1 MINSIIEAG
10 VNATKHAVLRTISV
24 ICVILVCAGLYW
36 AVYRT
41 FIKPRPTES
50 YAQQAEQ
57 ITNNETNYY
66 PNKKVFGLGLT
77 LWGWDLGIT
86 RYDYPK
92 KKELPSK

>member
-1 MINSIIEAG
+1 MINPIIEAG

-50 YAQQAEQ
+50 YAQKAET
-57 ITNNETNYY
+57 IENYEY
-66 PNKKVFGLGLT
+66 NYDYSDKDIMF
-77 LWGWDLGIT
+77 LGIKLWKIRLGVT
-86 RYDYPK
+86 VK
-92 KKELPSK
+92 